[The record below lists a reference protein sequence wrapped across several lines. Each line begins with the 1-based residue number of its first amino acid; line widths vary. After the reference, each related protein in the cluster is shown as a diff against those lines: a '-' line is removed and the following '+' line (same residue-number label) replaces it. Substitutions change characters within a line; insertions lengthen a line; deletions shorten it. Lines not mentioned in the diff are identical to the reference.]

1 MSFVTAL
8 AASSCL
14 LDLFVPMCFS
24 VTVTL
29 YEYLLAVL
37 QDALLGA
44 DAALG
49 A

>member
-1 MSFVTAL
+1 MAMCHERTDSTAFNL
-8 AASSCL
+8 
-14 LDLFVPMCFS
+14 P
-24 VTVTL
+24 TH
-29 YEYLLAVL
+29 YLLAVL